1 MDILRW
7 SLRWLS
13 AAAAVIVPRP
23 GNVVAIVET
32 AQGLGVTA
40 AAAGGAVGAPGA
52 AQGIDIAFGRAGAAG
67 GDVAAVGSVTA
78 VLELGELP

>member
-23 GNVVAIVET
+23 GNVAAIAET
-32 AQGLGVTA
+32 AQGLDAVVV
-40 AAAGGAVGAPGA
+40 AAGGAAGAPGA
-52 AQGIDIAFGRAGAAG
+52 AQGIGIAFGRAGAAAG
-67 GDVAAVGSVTA
+67 HVAAAGGATA